1 MAETAHTSGR
11 NNPWLDLIRAIA
23 IAFVLLRHG
32 EHAFSEAGRIQLGPL
47 KTIAANGW
55 LGVDLFFVLSGYLI
69 ARHLLRAGIGSGN
82 FSIGRYM
89 AMRALRIVPA
99 YVAVIGLIL
108 IGAFPFYTISDGL
121 IGARVA
127 YHLLF
132 LQDYLPSNIN
142 VVFWSLGV
150 EEKFYI
156 LAPVLMF
163 LLFQCRSTAA
173 RLVIL
178 AVCFMIPVMFRFDAY
193 RALTEAIDYEKF
205 FLIFRSPFHMTIEG
219 IVAGVTIAVVES
231 AGFVRRSRL
240 AGLAVLGASSAVLL
254 LWMSSHDFM
263 AEIDLADAVW
273 QPSMIAIL
281 AALMTLGAVML
292 AGVRMPF
299 ALPINIAARLSY
311 SLYLVHYPLIPLV
324 AAFAAAY
331 GAHFFWPAYLAI
343 SIGVAV
349 LLHLIVEKPFLA
361 WKDRI
366 GAREG
371 RTPSGSGYQFA
382 PPAI

>member
-1 MAETAHTSGR
+1 MAETASTGGR

-32 EHAFSEAGRIQLGPL
+32 ELAFTEAPRLQLEPL

-55 LGVDLFFVLSGYLI
+55 IGVDLFFVLSGYLI

-99 YVAVIGLIL
+99 YLAVIGLIL
-108 IGAFPFYTISDGL
+108 IGAFPFYTIPDGL
-121 IGARVA
+121 LGARLA

-142 VVFWSLGV
+142 VVLWSLGV

-156 LAPVLMF
+156 LAPVLIF
-163 LLFQCRSTAA
+163 LLFQCRSMAA
-173 RLVIL
+173 KLAIL
-178 AVCFMIPVMFRFDAY
+178 AVCFSIPVMFRFDAY
-193 RALTEAIDYEKF
+193 RQLTHAIDYQTF
-205 FLIFRSPFHMTIEG
+205 FPIFRSPFHMTIEG
-219 IVAGVTIAVVES
+219 IVLGVTIAVVEA
-231 AGFVRRSRL
+231 AGFVRRSPFV
-240 AGLAVLGASSAVLL
+240 GLTILGVSSAALL
-254 LWMSSHDFM
+254 LWMASHDFM
-263 AEIDLADAVW
+263 AQIDIRDAVW
-273 QPSMIAIL
+273 QPSIIAIM
-281 AALMTLGAVML
+281 AAFMTLGAVML

-299 ALPINIAARLSY
+299 AGPVNIAARLSY
-311 SLYLVHYPLIPLV
+311 SLYLVHYPLIPL
-324 AAFAAAY
+324 AAAIAVAY

-371 RTPSGSGYQFA
+371 RTHSGSGYQFA
-382 PPAI
+382 PPAT